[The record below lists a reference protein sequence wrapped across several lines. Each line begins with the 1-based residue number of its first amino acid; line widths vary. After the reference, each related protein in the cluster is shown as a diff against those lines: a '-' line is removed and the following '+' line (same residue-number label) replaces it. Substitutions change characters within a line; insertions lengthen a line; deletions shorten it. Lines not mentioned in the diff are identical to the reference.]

1 MSFKKLP
8 TFTSNGAAAVAVAA
22 AGATPIVSSPKI
34 RFLVD
39 PFSQAFLSALIC
51 PPAPSQ
57 KFVSLLGAFFQA
69 AASFVPRAAKFNA
82 TSAKNALRTGEAAT
96 FKIALVPF
104 LSTCPAVR
112 PAAWRAAFNSVLA
125 AVFAAFVGAAFLAA
139 LAAFNA
145 AFCCAVAP
153 IPLIE
158 YNAIFLSVACLYG
171 FLKSYCPTT
180 GSSQISFLPGLITT
194 KTCCGCLS

>member
-8 TFTSNGAAAVAVAA
+8 TFTSNGAAAAAVAA

-39 PFSQAFLSALIC
+39 PFSQAFFSALIC

-57 KFVSLLGAFFQA
+57 KFVSLLGAFCQA
-69 AASFVPRAAKFNA
+69 AANLFPRPPKFNA
-82 TSAKNALRTGEAAT
+82 TSAKNALRTGAAAT
-96 FKIALVPF
+96 FKIAFVPF

-112 PAAWRAAFNSVLA
+112 SAALRAAFNSVLA
-125 AVFAAFVGAAFLAA
+125 AVFAALVGAAFLAA
-139 LAAFNA
+139 LAAFKA

-158 YNAIFLSVACLYG
+158 YSAIFLSVACLYG
-171 FLKSYCPTT
+171 FL
-180 GSSQISFLPGLITT
+180 
-194 KTCCGCLS
+194 